1 MGISAD
7 AMKKLVNDKMFE
19 LKIRID
25 KDPKFKEIF
34 TKNFELAYDDD
45 GLNIKVLSNYKS
57 TIPEKYRN
65 LIYDHF
71 EGPYTNKIS
80 KGFKFFS
87 GDIEDKTA
95 DYLFEYLKDNCE
107 RHLNNFQSVD
117 SEISQYLSLLGKGYI
132 LSTCWGRCQC
142 VRLIP
147 GQIEEYLKY
156 VNEYYPVKDSEKYR
170 DKIISTF
177 ADYAKRNNIEA
188 IEYNN
193 PAVEVELPHIFNEEY
208 EKREERTRKNK
219 ECSQVISEITRKM
232 HGDYNRYDE
241 IKVFT
246 NENQAEIGVFT
257 NENQAG

>member
-1 MGISAD
+1 MGISAE
-7 AMKKLVNDKMFE
+7 AMKKLVREKMLK
-19 LKIRID
+19 LKINID
-25 KDPKFKEIF
+25 KDPKFKELF
-34 TKNFELAYDDD
+34 EKNFELAYDDD

-71 EGPYTNKIS
+71 EGSYTNKIS
-80 KGFKFFS
+80 QGFRFFS

-95 DYLFEYLKDNCE
+95 DYLFEYLKDKCE
-107 RHLNNFQSVD
+107 SQLRNFQSVD
-117 SEISQYLSLLGKGYI
+117 SEISQYLSLLGKDYTLI
-132 LSTCWGRCQC
+132 TCWGRCQG

-147 GQIEEYLKY
+147 GKIEEYLKY

-177 ADYAKRNNIEA
+177 AEYAKRNNIET

-219 ECSQVISEITRKM
+219 ECSQIISEITRKM
-232 HGDYNRYDE
+232 NSDYNTYDK

-246 NENQAEIGVFT
+246 NENQAG
-257 NENQAG
+257 

>member
-1 MGISAD
+1 MGISAE
-7 AMKKLVNDKMFE
+7 AMRKLVKDKMFE

-25 KDPKFKEIF
+25 KDPKFKVMFE
-34 TKNFELAYDDD
+34 KNFELAYADD

-71 EGPYTNKIS
+71 EGSYTNKIS
-80 KGFKFFS
+80 KSFTFFS
-87 GDIEDKTA
+87 SDIEDKTD
-95 DYLFEYLKDNCE
+95 DYLFEYLKNNCE
-107 RHLNNFQSVD
+107 THLQNFQNVD
-117 SEISQYLSLLGKGYI
+117 NEINQYLGLLRVGYT
-132 LSTCWGRCQC
+132 LSICWGRCQS

-147 GQIEEYLKY
+147 GKIEEYLKY

-177 ADYAKRNNIEA
+177 AEYAKRNNIET

-208 EKREERTRKNK
+208 EKREERERKNK
-219 ECSQVISEITRKM
+219 ECSQIISEITRKM
-232 HGDYNRYDE
+232 NDNYNVYN
-241 IKVFT
+241 KV
-246 NENQAEIGVFT
+246 EVFT

>member
-1 MGISAD
+1 MGISAET
-7 AMKKLVNDKMFE
+7 MKKLVNDKMFD

-25 KDPKFKEIF
+25 KDLKFKEIF
-34 TKNFELAYDDD
+34 YKNFELAYDDD

-71 EGPYTNKIS
+71 DGPYTNKIS

-87 GDIEDKTA
+87 SDIEDKTS
-95 DYLFEYLKDNCE
+95 DYLFEYLKDKCE
-107 RHLNNFQSVD
+107 RQLQNCQSVD
-117 SEISQYLSLLGKGYI
+117 SEISQYLSLLGQGYT
-132 LSTCWGRCQC
+132 LSTCWGRCQSI
-142 VRLIP
+142 RLIP
-147 GQIEEYLKY
+147 GKIEEYLKY
-156 VNEYYPVKDSEKYR
+156 VNDYYPVKDSEKYR

-177 ADYAKRNNIEA
+177 AEYAKRNNIET

-208 EKREERTRKNK
+208 EKREERDRKNK
-219 ECSQVISEITRKM
+219 ECSQIISEITRKM
-232 HGDYNRYDE
+232 NGSYNTYDKIE
-241 IKVFT
+241 
-246 NENQAEIGVFT
+246 VFT

>member
-1 MGISAD
+1 MGISAET
-7 AMKKLVNDKMFE
+7 MKKLVNDKMFE

-25 KDPKFKEIF
+25 KDPKFKALFE
-34 TKNFELAYDDD
+34 KNFELAYDDD

-71 EGPYTNKIS
+71 EGSYTNKIS
-80 KGFKFFS
+80 QGFRFFS

-95 DYLFEYLKDNCE
+95 DYLFEYLKDKCE
-107 RHLNNFQSVD
+107 RQLHNFQSVD
-117 SEISQYLSLLGKGYI
+117 SEISQYLSLLGQDYT
-132 LSTCWGRCQC
+132 LATCWGRCQS

-147 GQIEEYLKY
+147 GKIEEYLKY

-177 ADYAKRNNIEA
+177 ADYAKRNNIET

-208 EKREERTRKNK
+208 EKREERNRKNK
-219 ECSQVISEITRKM
+219 ECSQIISEITRKM

-246 NENQAEIGVFT
+246 NENQAG
-257 NENQAG
+257 

>member
-1 MGISAD
+1 MSISAE
-7 AMKKLVNDKMFE
+7 AMKKHVKDVMHV
-19 LKIRID
+19 LKFRID
-25 KDPKFKEIF
+25 KDSEFKELF
-34 TKNFELAYDDD
+34 EKNFELAYDDD

-71 EGPYTNKIS
+71 DGIYTDKIS
-80 KGFKFFS
+80 KSFKFFS
-87 GDIEDKTA
+87 YDIEDKTN

-107 RHLNNFQSVD
+107 RNLQIFQSVD

-132 LSTCWGRCQC
+132 LSTCWGSCQC

-170 DKIISTF
+170 DKVISTF
-177 ADYAKRNNIEA
+177 AEYAKRNNIET

-193 PAVEVELPHIFNEEY
+193 PACEVELPHIFNEEY
-208 EKREERTRKNK
+208 EKREERIRKNK
-219 ECSQVISEITRKM
+219 ECSQIINEITKKM
-232 HGDYNRYDE
+232 NDE
-241 IKVFT
+241 SNKLVR
-246 NENQAEIGVFT
+246 
-257 NENQAG
+257 

>member
-1 MGISAD
+1 MGISVEEK
-7 AMKKLVNDKMFE
+7 KKLVKDKMYE
-19 LKIRID
+19 LKIRIE
-25 KDPKFKEIF
+25 KDPKFKELF
-34 TKNFELAYDDD
+34 VKNFELAYDDD

-80 KGFKFFS
+80 KSFKFFS
-87 GDIEDKTA
+87 SDIESKTS
-95 DYLFEYLKDNCE
+95 DYLFEYLKNNCE
-107 RHLNNFQSVD
+107 MNLENFQRVD
-117 SEISQYLSLLGKGYI
+117 SEISQYLSLLGQGYT

-147 GQIEEYLKY
+147 GKIEEYLKY

-177 ADYAKRNNIEA
+177 AEYAKKNNIET
-188 IEYNN
+188 IEYNT
-193 PAVEVELPHIFNEEY
+193 PACEVELPHIFNEEY
-208 EKREERTRKNK
+208 EKREERDRKNK
-219 ECSQVISEITRKM
+219 ECSQIISEITRKM
-232 HGDYNRYDE
+232 NDSYNTYDKIE
-241 IKVFT
+241 
-246 NENQAEIGVFT
+246 VFT